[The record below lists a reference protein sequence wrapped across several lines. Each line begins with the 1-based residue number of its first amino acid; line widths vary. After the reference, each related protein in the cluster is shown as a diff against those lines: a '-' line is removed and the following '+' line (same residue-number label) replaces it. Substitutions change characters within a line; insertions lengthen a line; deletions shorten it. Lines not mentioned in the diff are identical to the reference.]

1 MTQKIAQYDI
11 LGELGRGGMGVVYD
25 ALDPRLD
32 RHVAIKVIELPNDP
46 NMTQDTR
53 LELVERFKRE
63 AKASAR
69 LNHPNIVSIFDFGDY
84 EGRYYM
90 VMEFLQGR
98 NLSELLQIHSPLS
111 VPVALKAMIQTCEAL
126 DFAHHQGIIHRDIKP
141 ANIVIL
147 DNGTTKLAD
156 FGIARL
162 EASNSELTKA
172 GSILGSLLY
181 ISPEQLMNPKD
192 VDKRADIYSLGVTA
206 YEILTGR
213 LPYNGSNIGEI
224 VMKIMQ
230 SEPPLLSELNRDIPE
245 GLDAIIF
252 KAMAKTAELR
262 YDTAMDLAEDLKGIL
277 RTFGD
282 GGNYT
287 PQGVIDLS
295 QTSVSGA
302 SVSTNHREA
311 ATQYG
316 DQTAARSNTV
326 NTGSPLTLAGTQ
338 SGGSS
343 SRGKNY
349 NLLQGVDDPT
359 AYSVIHRVLRDWN
372 VENMT
377 TNTMLEAIYKYEG
390 KSQGL
395 IINNS
400 VILLIY
406 KGLIVGA
413 VSKNSELT
421 GMEAY
426 RMMAAWQKFEMTQC
440 IPLEKDEPWL
450 VLLAILTGAH
460 TLLEEH
466 PMSSLGE
473 VGKVVETH
481 KSRNYSGMIKVQERQ
496 QIRWSALLDGEQV
509 FSVTMPYPAG
519 SHDDQFADVKIY
531 APRMNL
537 IGPSLRKLLVESQL
551 QVVTK
556 STNRPNLSQYAG
568 SKAKGLT
575 SELLEEALR
584 NTDLRPVMNQDPTY
598 TIGNR
603 DIKYSDILRETNH
616 YRIVSWL
623 MYEIMYSIS
632 RSPDFVRLKNR
643 FAWAWQIK
651 SLKFSQPVKMGSFSA
666 TFDVLAY
673 NSQEQLI
680 GLFRI
685 DNQVDAESVKNLLSD
700 LKRIQEER
708 PQDNL
713 QAGFLVSLS
722 PPESSVLTAFNQ
734 MTSKPGNLPFLNFS
748 DKAKGFVKTG
758 WNQGFYVG
766 IVSTEERG
774 MVLVAPELSLE
785 AAR

>member
-25 ALDPRLD
+25 AIDPRLD

-46 NMTQDTR
+46 NMTQETR
-53 LELVERFKRE
+53 MELVERFKRE
-63 AKASAR
+63 AKASAK

-230 SEPPLLSELNRDIPE
+230 SEPPLMSELNREIPE
-245 GLDAIIF
+245 GLDGIIF
-252 KAMAKTAELR
+252 KAMAKTADLR
-262 YDTAMDLAEDLKGIL
+262 YDTAMDLANDLRNIL
-277 RTFGD
+277 NTMGE
-282 GGNYT
+282 GSGSNANG
-287 PQGVIDLS
+287 QVIDLS
-295 QTSVSGA
+295 QTAVSGA
-302 SVSTNHREA
+302 HVSTNHREMP
-311 ATQYG
+311 TQYG
-316 DQTAARSNTV
+316 DSGHTAQAQTIS
-326 NTGSPLTLAGTQ
+326 TGSPLTLAGTG
-338 SGGSS
+338 SGSS
-343 SRGKNY
+343 RSKSY
-349 NLLQGVDDPT
+349 NLLQGVDDATPY
-359 AYSVIHRVLRDWN
+359 AAIHRVLRDWN

-400 VILLIY
+400 IILLIY

-421 GMEAY
+421 GAEAY

-466 PMSSLGE
+466 PMSSAGQ
-473 VGKVVETH
+473 VGKIIETH
-481 KSRNYSGMIKVQERQ
+481 KSRNYSGMIKVQERK

-509 FSVTMPYPAG
+509 FSVTMPHPGG
-519 SHDDQFADVKIY
+519 SHDDEFADVKIY

-556 STNRPNLSQYAG
+556 STNRPNLSHYTG
-568 SKAKGLT
+568 SGVKGVT
-575 SELLEEALR
+575 SEQLEEALR
-584 NTDLRPVMNQDPTY
+584 NTDLRPVMSEDPTY

-603 DIKYSDILRETNH
+603 QIKYSDILRETNH
-616 YRIVSWL
+616 YRIVNWL
-623 MYEIMYSIS
+623 MYELMYSVS
-632 RSPDFVRLKNR
+632 RSPDFTVLKSR
-643 FAWAWQIK
+643 FKWVWQIK
-651 SLKFSQPVKMGSFSA
+651 SLKFIQPVKMGSFSA

-685 DNQVDAESVKNLLSD
+685 DNEVNSETVQNLLSD

-708 PQDNL
+708 PQDDL
-713 QAGFLVSLS
+713 CAGFLVSLN
-722 PPESSVLTAFNQ
+722 PPTGDAAETLSK
-734 MTSKPGNLPFLNFS
+734 MTQKPGNLPFLNFA
-748 DKAKGFVKTG
+748 DKAKGYVKTG
-758 WNQGFYVG
+758 WNKGFYVG
-766 IVSTEERG
+766 IVATEEMG
-774 MVLVAPELSLE
+774 MKLHAPELALE
-785 AAR
+785 DGH

>member
-25 ALDPRLD
+25 AIDPRLD

-46 NMTQDTR
+46 NMTQETR
-53 LELVERFKRE
+53 MELVERFKRE
-63 AKASAR
+63 AKASAK
-69 LNHPNIVSIFDFGDY
+69 LNHPNIVSIFDFGEY

-98 NLSELLQIHSPLS
+98 NLSELLQLQSPMS

-213 LPYNGSNIGEI
+213 LPYNGTNIGEI

-230 SEPPLLSELNRDIPE
+230 SEPPLMSELNRDIPD
-245 GLDAIIF
+245 GLDNIIF
-252 KAMAKTAELR
+252 KAMAKMAELR
-262 YDTAMDLAEDLKGIL
+262 YDTAADLAQDLTQIL
-277 RTFGD
+277 NSM
-282 GGNYT
+282 GGASSAVHN
-287 PQGVIDLS
+287 VIDLS
-295 QTSVSGA
+295 NTAVSGA
-302 SVSTNHREA
+302 NVVTNSNEA
-311 ATQYG
+311 PTQYG
-316 DQTAARSNTV
+316 SSTRSSSSTV
-326 NTGSPLTLAGTQ
+326 STGSPLTLAG
-338 SGGSS
+338 GSTTRS
-343 SRGKNY
+343 KSY
-349 NLLQGVDDPT
+349 NLLQGVDDGT
-359 AYSVIHRVLRDWN
+359 AYAAIHRVLRDWN

-400 VILLIY
+400 IILLIY

-413 VSKNSELT
+413 VSKNSDMT
-421 GMEAY
+421 GTEAY
-426 RMMAAWQKFEMTQC
+426 RAMAAWQKFEMTQC

-450 VLLAILTGAH
+450 VLLAILTGTH

-466 PMSSLGE
+466 PMSAAGD
-473 VGKVVETH
+473 VGKIIETH
-481 KSRNYSGMIKVQERQ
+481 KSRNYSGMLRIQERQ
-496 QIRWSALLDGEQV
+496 QIRWLALLDGEQV
-509 FSVTMPYPAG
+509 FSITMPYPEG

-537 IGPSLRKLLVESQL
+537 IGPSLRKLLVEAQL
-551 QVVTK
+551 QVVKK
-556 STNRPNLSQYAG
+556 STNRPNLSQYIG
-568 SKAKGLT
+568 SKSKGLT
-575 SELLEEALR
+575 SEKLEEALR
-584 NTDLRPVMNQDPTY
+584 NTDLMPVMTQDPVY

-603 DIKYSDILRETNH
+603 EIKYSDILKETNH
-616 YRIVSWL
+616 YRIVNWL
-623 MYEIMYSIS
+623 MYELMYSIS
-632 RSPDFVRLKNR
+632 RSPSFMRLKQR
-643 FAWAWQIK
+643 FEWAWHIK
-651 SLKFSQPVKMGSFSA
+651 SLKFIQPVKMGSFST

-673 NSQEQLI
+673 NGQEQLI
-680 GLFRI
+680 ALFRI
-685 DNQVDAESVKNLLSD
+685 DNQVSGETVRNLLSD

-708 PQDNL
+708 PQDNIC
-713 QAGFLVSLS
+713 AGFLVSLNT
-722 PPESSVLTAFNQ
+722 PEADALTVFKQTTN
-734 MTSKPGNLPFLNFS
+734 KPGNLPFLNFAE
-748 DKAKGFVKTG
+748 KARGFVKTG
-758 WNQGFYVG
+758 WNKGFYVG
-766 IVSTEERG
+766 IVSTEEMG
-774 MVLVAPELSLE
+774 MKLSAPALELEPAES
-785 AAR
+785 

>member
-46 NMTQDTR
+46 NMTQETR

-63 AKASAR
+63 AKASAK

-230 SEPPLLSELNRDIPE
+230 SEPPLLSELNREIPE

-252 KAMAKTAELR
+252 KAMAKTADLR
-262 YDTAMDLAEDLKGIL
+262 YDTAMDLAKDLKDIL
-277 RTFGD
+277 SKLGD
-282 GGNYT
+282 DNNYS

-302 SVSTNHREA
+302 SVSTNHREMP
-311 ATQYG
+311 TQYG
-316 DQTAARSNTV
+316 DQAAPRHHTV

-338 SGGSS
+338 GS

-349 NLLQGVDDPT
+349 NLLQGIDDATPY
-359 AYSVIHRVLRDWN
+359 AVIHRVLRDWN

-421 GMEAY
+421 GTEAY

-466 PMSSLGE
+466 PMSSMGE
-473 VGKVVETH
+473 VGKVIETH

-568 SKAKGLT
+568 AKARGLT

-603 DIKYSDILRETNH
+603 EIKYSDILRETNH
-616 YRIVSWL
+616 YRIVNWL
-623 MYEIMYSIS
+623 MYELMYSIS
-632 RSPDFVRLKNR
+632 RSPDFVRLKSR
-643 FAWAWQIK
+643 FEWAWQIK
-651 SLKFSQPVKMGSFSA
+651 SLKFIQPVKMGSFSA

-685 DNQVDAESVKNLLSD
+685 DNQVNAESVKNLLSD

-708 PQDNL
+708 PQDDL

-722 PPESSVLTAFNQ
+722 PLQSDVLAAFNQ
-734 MTSKPGNLPFLNFS
+734 MTNKPGNLPFLNFT

-758 WNQGFYVG
+758 WNKGFYVG
-766 IVSTEERG
+766 IVSTEEMG
-774 MVLVAPELSLE
+774 MTLYAPELSLE

>member
-63 AKASAR
+63 AKASAK

-141 ANIVIL
+141 ANIIIL
-147 DNGTTKLAD
+147 DNGTTKLTD

-262 YDTAMDLAEDLKGIL
+262 YDTAMDLAEDLKGVL
-277 RTFGD
+277 KTFGD
-282 GGNYT
+282 GGDYT

-316 DQTAARSNTV
+316 DQTAARSNTI

>member
-25 ALDPRLD
+25 AIDPRLD

-46 NMTQDTR
+46 NMTQETR

-69 LNHPNIVSIFDFGDY
+69 LNHPNIVSIFDFGEY

-98 NLSELLQIHSPLS
+98 NLSELLKIHSPLS
-111 VPVALKAMIQTCEAL
+111 VPVALKALIQTCEAL
-126 DFAHHQGIIHRDIKP
+126 HFAHHQGIIHRDIKP

-192 VDKRADIYSLGVTA
+192 VDKRADIYSLGVTG

-230 SEPPLLSELNRDIPE
+230 SEPPLLSELNREIPQ
-245 GLDAIIF
+245 GLDGIIF
-252 KAMAKTAELR
+252 KAMAKTADLR
-262 YDTAMDLAEDLKGIL
+262 YDTAMDMAEDLKQIL
-277 RTFGD
+277 NTFS
-282 GGNYT
+282 NSPAHY
-287 PQGVIDLS
+287 PSAGVIDLS
-295 QTSVSGA
+295 QTAVSGA
-302 SVSTNHREA
+302 SVSSNHREMP
-311 ATQYG
+311 TQYG
-316 DQTAARSNTV
+316 DNASHTQSSSQTIS
-326 NTGSPLTLAGTQ
+326 TGSPLTLAGN
-338 SGGSS
+338 SS
-343 SRGKNY
+343 SRSKNY
-349 NLLQGVDDPT
+349 NLLQGVDDATPY
-359 AYSVIHRVLRDWN
+359 AVIHRVLRDWN

-421 GMEAY
+421 GAEAY

-450 VLLAILTGAH
+450 VLLAILTGSH

-466 PMSSLGE
+466 PMSSAGE
-473 VGKVVETH
+473 VGKVIETH

-496 QIRWSALLDGEQV
+496 QIRWAALLDGEQV

-519 SHDDQFADVKIY
+519 SHDDEFADVKIY

-556 STNRPNLSQYAG
+556 STNRPNLSQYTGA
-568 SKAKGLT
+568 KAKGLS

-584 NTDLRPVMNQDPTY
+584 NTDLRPVMTQDPTY

-603 DIKYSDILRETNH
+603 EIKYSDILRETNH
-616 YRIVSWL
+616 YRIVNWL
-623 MYEIMYSIS
+623 MYEMMYAIS
-632 RSPDFVRLKNR
+632 RSAEFSRLKSR
-643 FAWAWQIK
+643 FEWAWQIK
-651 SLKFSQPVKMGSFSA
+651 SLKFIQPVKMGSFSA

-685 DNQVDAESVKNLLSD
+685 DNEVNGESVRNLLSD

-713 QAGFLVSLS
+713 CAGFLVSLQAPAADALS
-722 PPESSVLTAFNQ
+722 HFNQ
-734 MTSKPGNLPFLNFS
+734 LTQKPGNMPFLNFGE
-748 DKAKGFVKTG
+748 KAKGYVKTG
-758 WNQGFYVG
+758 WNKGFYVG
-766 IVSTEERG
+766 IVSTEEMG
-774 MVLVAPELSLE
+774 MVLYAPELALE
-785 AAR
+785 ATR

>member
-25 ALDPRLD
+25 AIDPRLD

-46 NMTQDTR
+46 NMTQETR

-63 AKASAR
+63 AKASAK
-69 LNHPNIVSIFDFGDY
+69 LNHPNIVSIFDFGEY

-111 VPVALKAMIQTCEAL
+111 VPVALKALIQTCEAL
-126 DFAHHQGIIHRDIKP
+126 HFAHHQGIIHRDIKP

-192 VDKRADIYSLGVTA
+192 VDKRADIYSLGVTG

-230 SEPPLLSELNRDIPE
+230 SEPPLLSELNREIPQ
-245 GLDAIIF
+245 GLDGIIF
-252 KAMAKTAELR
+252 KAMAKTADLR
-262 YDTAMDLAEDLKGIL
+262 YDTAMDMAADLKQIL
-277 RTFGD
+277 NAFSD
-282 GGNYT
+282 S
-287 PQGVIDLS
+287 PQHYPSSDVIDLS
-295 QTSVSGA
+295 QTAVSGA
-302 SVSTNHREA
+302 SVSSNHREMP
-311 ATQYG
+311 TQYG
-316 DQTAARSNTV
+316 DNMSHTQSRNQTIS
-326 NTGSPLTLAGTQ
+326 TGSPLTLAGN
-338 SGGSS
+338 SG
-343 SRGKNY
+343 SRSKNY
-349 NLLQGVDDPT
+349 NLLQGVDDATPY
-359 AYSVIHRVLRDWN
+359 AVIHRVLRDWN

-421 GMEAY
+421 GAEAY

-466 PMSSLGE
+466 PMSSAGE
-473 VGKVVETH
+473 VGKVIETH

-496 QIRWSALLDGEQV
+496 NIRWSALLDGEQV

-519 SHDDQFADVKIY
+519 SHDDEFADVKIY

-556 STNRPNLSQYAG
+556 STNRPNLSQYVGA
-568 SKAKGLT
+568 KAKGLS

-584 NTDLRPVMNQDPTY
+584 NTDLRPVMTQDPTY

-603 DIKYSDILRETNH
+603 EIKYSDILRETNH
-616 YRIVSWL
+616 YRIVNWL
-623 MYEIMYSIS
+623 MYEVMYAIS
-632 RSPDFVRLKNR
+632 RSADFVRLKSR
-643 FAWAWQIK
+643 FEWAWQIK
-651 SLKFSQPVKMGSFSA
+651 SLKFIQPVKMGSFSA

-685 DNQVDAESVKNLLSD
+685 DHEVNGESVRNLLSD

-713 QAGFLVSLS
+713 CAGFLVSLQHPAS
-722 PPESSVLTAFNQ
+722 DALTQFNQ
-734 MTSKPGNLPFLNFS
+734 LTQKPGNLPFLNFGE
-748 DKAKGFVKTG
+748 KAKGYVKTG
-758 WNQGFYVG
+758 WNKGFYVG
-766 IVSTEERG
+766 IVSTEEMG
-774 MVLVAPELSLE
+774 MVLHAPELNLE
-785 AAR
+785 AAP

>member
-46 NMTQDTR
+46 NMTQETR

-63 AKASAR
+63 AKASAK

-230 SEPPLLSELNRDIPE
+230 SEPPLLSELNREIPE

-252 KAMAKTAELR
+252 KAMAKTADLR
-262 YDTAMDLAEDLKGIL
+262 YDTAMDLAKDLKDIL
-277 RTFGD
+277 SKLGD
-282 GGNYT
+282 DNNYS

-302 SVSTNHREA
+302 SVSTNHREMP
-311 ATQYG
+311 TQYG
-316 DQTAARSNTV
+316 DQAAPRHHTV

-338 SGGSS
+338 GS

-349 NLLQGVDDPT
+349 NLLQGIDDATPY
-359 AYSVIHRVLRDWN
+359 AVIHRVLRDWN

-377 TNTMLEAIYKYEG
+377 TNTMLEAIYKY
-390 KSQGL
+390 
-395 IINNS
+395 NF
-400 VILLIY
+400 
-406 KGLIVGA
+406 
-413 VSKNSELT
+413 
-421 GMEAY
+421 
-426 RMMAAWQKFEMTQC
+426 QK
-440 IPLEKDEPWL
+440 
-450 VLLAILTGAH
+450 
-460 TLLEEH
+460 
-466 PMSSLGE
+466 
-473 VGKVVETH
+473 
-481 KSRNYSGMIKVQERQ
+481 
-496 QIRWSALLDGEQV
+496 
-509 FSVTMPYPAG
+509 
-519 SHDDQFADVKIY
+519 
-531 APRMNL
+531 
-537 IGPSLRKLLVESQL
+537 
-551 QVVTK
+551 
-556 STNRPNLSQYAG
+556 
-568 SKAKGLT
+568 
-575 SELLEEALR
+575 
-584 NTDLRPVMNQDPTY
+584 
-598 TIGNR
+598 
-603 DIKYSDILRETNH
+603 
-616 YRIVSWL
+616 
-623 MYEIMYSIS
+623 
-632 RSPDFVRLKNR
+632 
-643 FAWAWQIK
+643 
-651 SLKFSQPVKMGSFSA
+651 
-666 TFDVLAY
+666 
-673 NSQEQLI
+673 
-680 GLFRI
+680 
-685 DNQVDAESVKNLLSD
+685 
-700 LKRIQEER
+700 
-708 PQDNL
+708 
-713 QAGFLVSLS
+713 
-722 PPESSVLTAFNQ
+722 
-734 MTSKPGNLPFLNFS
+734 
-748 DKAKGFVKTG
+748 
-758 WNQGFYVG
+758 
-766 IVSTEERG
+766 
-774 MVLVAPELSLE
+774 
-785 AAR
+785 